1 MQPVF
6 SDAKGKGGGCHAL
19 YFAHVGVFTLSG
31 CMMWKNSDARFN
43 VLWRRWFR
51 VSEGEQNILLFQAKA
66 IVARGLVQK
75 QKTTGL
81 QRDKKYDV

>member
-1 MQPVF
+1 MF

-19 YFAHVGVFTLSG
+19 YFTHVGVFTLSG

-51 VSEGEQNILLFQAKA
+51 VSEGAKP
-66 IVARGLVQK
+66 
-75 QKTTGL
+75 
-81 QRDKKYDV
+81 